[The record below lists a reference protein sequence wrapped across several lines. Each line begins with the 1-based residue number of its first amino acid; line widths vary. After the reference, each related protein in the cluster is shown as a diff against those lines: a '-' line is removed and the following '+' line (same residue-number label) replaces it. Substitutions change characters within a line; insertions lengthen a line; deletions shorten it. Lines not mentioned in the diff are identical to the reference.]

1 MGCISALGIYTVWKN
16 YDLHHGGGFISDF
29 CEGGFF
35 FGGLA
40 IPWFWA
46 KNSDEQQKDECAQA
60 VKEKQLPST

>member
-1 MGCISALGIYTVWKN
+1 MICTMVGAL
-16 YDLHHGGGFISDF
+16 LAAF